1 MSEQVENVFDLL
13 DDEDREEREEKEEEE
28 AAGSAQDTTKDN
40 KTNNLSIETESAVQM
55 EESSADSS
63 WTDVSSTKTRKV
75 AIPVGSL
82 FKQDT
87 ATPARGSS
95 TTTTV
100 PAPASSS
107 SSAAAAAA
115 SQSSSDSQKKKGL
128 LAPTCAGFTLFLQWF
143 DSLERSCWLSIDQP
157 NVFQRW
163 STSLRSLLWNT
174 SSLSVATKSIP
185 KRSVC
190 PPLCLLSS
198 LTDQIMKIWNST
210 DPNKP
215 AANNTGGRGR
225 GRGRGRNGE
234 SVTLPRLLGDP
245 RHP

>member
-128 LAPTCAGFTLFLQWF
+128 
-143 DSLERSCWLSIDQP
+143 SRSHLCWLH
-157 NVFQRW
+157 
-163 STSLRSLLWNT
+163 SLLAVVRFT
-174 SSLSVATKSIP
+174 REELLALYRPTKCLPEMVDLAEITALEYLEP
-185 KRSVC
+185 ECRNQVDTEEVC
-190 PPLCLLSS
+190 PLFASS
-198 LTDQIMKIWNST
+198 PHSRI
-210 DPNKP
+210 
-215 AANNTGGRGR
+215 
-225 GRGRGRNGE
+225 
-234 SVTLPRLLGDP
+234 RL
-245 RHP
+245 